1 MKTNKF
7 TMIALFLVI
16 TVTLLFTG
24 CDEPQNNNS
33 YGETFIGSWE
43 IIMLDDMPHPSHVD
57 TVWSFLE
64 NGTIKTTTITAQV
77 EEIQWWKYTVNES
90 EQRLT
95 QVKLPDQTYEEQYT
109 YEFKEGGK
117 QLILTRHSTPQ
128 LLLTLERIE
137 V

>member
-1 MKTNKF
+1 MATNKL
-7 TMIALFLVI
+7 TIIVLLLIV

-24 CDEPQNNNS
+24 CDEPQNNTND
-33 YGETFIGSWE
+33 GTFIGSWE

-64 NGTIKTTTITAQV
+64 NGTIKTTTKTAQV
-77 EEIQWWKYTVNES
+77 EEIQWWKFTVNES

-117 QLILTRHSTPQ
+117 QVTLTRHSTPQ